1 MRMARVV
8 GEIAFPFN
16 NNGGN
21 SLSCTTVIAHID
33 ISMDS
38 RFEISHH
45 KNKHQFSVFVRMYTW
60 KGFST
65 LTRIYICM
73 YNKYFDTLSAQYI
86 IIPSICI
93 ISIYEPNQHAFA
105 LVRQS
110 QLPIKPITITTTF

>member
-1 MRMARVV
+1 
-8 GEIAFPFN
+8 
-16 NNGGN
+16 
-21 SLSCTTVIAHID
+21 
-33 ISMDS
+33 MDS

-65 LTRIYICM
+65 LTTVLYM
-73 YNKYFDTLSAQYI
+73 YVQYNKYFDTLSAQYI

-105 LVRQS
+105 LVRQF
-110 QLPIKPITITTTF
+110 QLPIIKPITITTTFSSKVYDSHIDKVDLARLRVSMFSSAYSCGFC

>member
-1 MRMARVV
+1 MARVV
-8 GEIAFPFN
+8 GETTFPFN

-21 SLSCTTVIAHID
+21 RLSCTTVVYLND
-33 ISMDS
+33 ILSMDS

-86 IIPSICI
+86 IVPSICI

-105 LVRQS
+105 LRQS
-110 QLPIKPITITTTF
+110 